1 MTDGMT
7 TSEIEQVANELRVAI
22 QQRTCCPRHAAE
34 LLLMMM
40 AGFAMDDAN
49 DDRRKAASMIRREA
63 KALASQIEAGR
74 YNVVRVKQ

>member
-1 MTDGMT
+1 MNTMT
-7 TSEIEQVANELRVAI
+7 SAQIEQLANELRVLL
-22 QQRTCCPRHAAE
+22 QQRTCCPKHASE

-49 DDRRKAASMIRREA
+49 DDRHKAASMIRREA

-74 YNVVRVKQ
+74 YNVLRVKQ